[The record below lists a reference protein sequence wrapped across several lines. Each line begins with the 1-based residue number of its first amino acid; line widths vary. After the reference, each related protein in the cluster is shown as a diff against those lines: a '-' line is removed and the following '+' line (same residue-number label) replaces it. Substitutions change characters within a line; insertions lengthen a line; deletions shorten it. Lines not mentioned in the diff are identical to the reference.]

1 MSFLSDAVSSA
12 ESQIKVNTKGQI
24 NSIKTGITG
33 AVSNA
38 KNTVVS
44 NVVGAASNTVKSAL
58 GSVVGAAGD
67 LLTGNVSAAVSTLA
81 SAPANA
87 FSAAISGL
95 GGMASSGSVLSSPGT
110 SFQSSSNNGINPGY
124 DLAGAQARSD
134 PMLAYT
140 WYAQMPVIT
149 PGSNQTASN
158 ATSSSILSNLS
169 SALAGGLTSALGGQI
184 ATSNAAQL
192 PWYYVEQA
200 TLPFR
205 TFEAQHIFREGRP
218 RAYPAKYSVGSLRLG
233 IYADSSNVAL
243 TYIQAWQN
251 AIITPFS
258 ANQAASMG
266 GGWGRPSD
274 YKFPIFI
281 YLLDVTSNVL
291 AIVEYTECWPSN
303 VESYAMES
311 GNSNRIINQVTFE
324 VGDVFVNL
332 VDAGSILPGSVAQNG
347 TNNAIT
353 ATINSFGSVITNA
366 GSALLQ
372 RGINAVGSGFAS
384 L

>member
-1 MSFLSDAVSSA
+1 MSFLSDAVSNA
-12 ESQIKVNTKGQI
+12 EAQITTNTKGQL
-24 NSIKTGITG
+24 NTSGITG

-38 KNTVVS
+38 KNTLTS

-87 FSAAISGL
+87 FSAAVSGL
-95 GGMASSGSVLSSPGT
+95 GGLASSGSVLSSPGT
-110 SFQSSSNNGINPGY
+110 VFQSSSSNGINPGY
-124 DLAGAQARSD
+124 DLAGAQSRSD

-140 WYAQMPVIT
+140 WYVQMPVIT
-149 PGSNQTASN
+149 PGSNQTAAN
-158 ATSSSILSNLS
+158 ATSSSILSNLG
-169 SALAGGLTSALGGQI
+169 SALIGGLTSSLGGSI

-218 RAYPAKYSVGSLRLG
+218 RSYPSKYSVGNLRLG
-233 IYADSSNVAL
+233 IYADSANVAL

-258 ANQAASMG
+258 ANLASTMG
-266 GGWGRPSD
+266 GAWGRPSD
-274 YKFPIFI
+274 YKFPIFV

-291 AIVEYTECWPSN
+291 AIVEYTECWPTN

-332 VDAGSILPGSVAQNG
+332 VNAGSILPGSVLQNAS
-347 TNNAIT
+347 NNAIT
-353 ATINSFGSVITNA
+353 TTINSFGSTITNA

-372 RGINAVGSGFAS
+372 RGASAVGSGFAS

>member
-1 MSFLSDAVSSA
+1 MSFLSDAVSQA
-12 ESQIKVNTKGQI
+12 EQQITTNTRGQI
-24 NSIKTGITG
+24 ASVQSGITG
-33 AVSNA
+33 AIANVRNTAVSG
-38 KNTVVS
+38 
-44 NVVGAASNTVKSAL
+44 VVGAANNTVKSAL

-67 LLTGNVSAAVSTLA
+67 LLTGNVSGALSSLA
-81 SAPANA
+81 NAPANA

-95 GGMASSGSVLSSPGT
+95 GGLASSGSTLSSPGT
-110 SFQSSSNNGINPGY
+110 VFQSSSNNGINPGF
-124 DLAGAQARSD
+124 DLAGASSRSD

-149 PGSNQTASN
+149 PGSNQTAAN
-158 ATSSSILSNLS
+158 ATSSSILANLGTTLLS
-169 SALAGGLTSALGGQI
+169 GLTSALGGSI
-184 ATSNAAQL
+184 STSNAAQL

-218 RAYPAKYSVGSLRLG
+218 RSYPTKYSVGNLRLG

-243 TYIQAWQN
+243 TYLQAWQN

-258 ANQAASMG
+258 ANLASQMG

-274 YKFPIFI
+274 YKFPIFV
-281 YLLDVTSNVL
+281 YLLDVTTNVL
-291 AIVEYTECWPSN
+291 AIVEYTECWPTN
-303 VESYAMES
+303 VSSYSMES
-311 GNSNRIINQVTFE
+311 GNSNRIVNEVTFE

-332 VDAGSILPGSVAQNG
+332 VNAGSILPGSVLANSA
-347 TNNAIT
+347 NNAIT
-353 ATINSFGSVITNA
+353 ATINSFGSTITNA

-372 RGINAVGSGFAS
+372 RGASAVTSGFAS

>member
-1 MSFLSDAVSSA
+1 MSFLSDAVSNA
-12 ESQIKVNTKGQI
+12 EQQISVNTKGQI
-24 NSIKTGITG
+24 NSISSGLTG
-33 AVSNA
+33 AVQNA
-38 KNTVVS
+38 KNSIVS
-44 NVVGAASNTVKSAL
+44 NVVGAANNTVKSAL

-81 SAPANA
+81 SAPQNA
-87 FSAAISGL
+87 FSSAIAGL
-95 GGMASSGSVLSSPGT
+95 GGLASAQSSLSSPGT
-110 SFQSSSNNGINPGY
+110 IAQSSSNNGINPGN
-124 DLAGAQARSD
+124 DLAGAQARAD

-149 PGSNQTASN
+149 PGSNQTAAN
-158 ATSSSILSNLS
+158 ASTSSILSNLGS
-169 SALAGGLTSALGGQI
+169 TLIGGLGSALGGQI
-184 ATSNAAQL
+184 STSNAAQL
-192 PWYYVEQA
+192 PWYFVEQA

-205 TFEAQHIFREGRP
+205 TFEAEHIFREGRP
-218 RAYPAKYSVGSLRLG
+218 RAYPSKYSVGNLRLG
-233 IYADSSNVAL
+233 IYADSANVAL

-258 ANQAASMG
+258 ANLAATMG

-281 YLLDVTSNVL
+281 YLLDVTTNVL
-291 AIVEYTECWPSN
+291 AIVEYTECWPVS
-303 VESYAMES
+303 VQEYGMES
-311 GNSNRIINQVTFE
+311 GQSTRIINQVTFE

-332 VDAGSILPGSVAQNG
+332 VNAGSVLPGSVLANG
-347 TNNAIT
+347 ANNAIT
-353 ATINSFGSVITNA
+353 STINSFGAQITNA

-372 RGINAVGSGFAS
+372 RGAAAVTSGFAS